1 MTAFESRGK
10 IGSPVNI
17 SNNTQPS
24 LGWASLIPKAPQKG
38 AGLEGSSVGFI
49 LCGSS
54 ICGHRVG
61 QPDRLARI
69 WSLCLY
75 LVSLGL
81 SDPPKSPSAAW
92 NQTKLTRSNLLK
104 TNTWLR
110 KIIKIQKP
118 KATQTSGRA
127 RKPFLSIYYLS
138 IITEGDPKKWMLLK
152 ELIGGKKWSRVVVVS
167 CLLSISYVPNTAPH
181 AFNVSTSFSPYIPL
195 LPPLLR

>member
-1 MTAFESRGK
+1 MTAFKSRGK

-24 LGWASLIPKAPQKG
+24 LGWASLIPKTPPKG
-38 AGLEGSSVGFI
+38 ACWEGSSVGFI

-54 ICGHRVG
+54 ICDHWVG
-61 QPDRLARI
+61 QPDRLAWI
-69 WSLCLY
+69 WLLCLY

-92 NQTKLTRSNLLK
+92 KQTKLTHSNLLK
-104 TNTWLR
+104 NNTWLR
-110 KIIKIQKP
+110 KIIKI
-118 KATQTSGRA
+118 QTSGRA

-152 ELIGGKKWSRVVVVS
+152 ELIGGKKWSRIVVVS
-167 CLLSISYVPNTAPH
+167 SS
-181 AFNVSTSFSPYIPL
+181 S
-195 LPPLLR
+195 